1 MLFLFHILP
10 QYVVQ
15 SGGKAVNS
23 SVWGIN
29 TSVLGMVA
37 KGMDACDNVSCST
50 TLHGSTNWRKRC
62 KYQWMQYE

>member
-15 SGGKAVNS
+15 SGGNAVNT
-23 SVWGIN
+23 SVLGVN

-37 KGMDACDNVSCST
+37 KGMNACDNVSCST
-50 TLHGSTNWRKRC
+50 TLHGMLYKLAKTL
-62 KYQWMQYE
+62 

>member
-1 MLFLFHILP
+1 MLFLFHILV

-15 SGGKAVNS
+15 SGENAVNT
-23 SVWGIN
+23 SVLGAN

-50 TLHGSTNWRKRC
+50 TLRGMLYTLAKTL
-62 KYQWMQYE
+62 